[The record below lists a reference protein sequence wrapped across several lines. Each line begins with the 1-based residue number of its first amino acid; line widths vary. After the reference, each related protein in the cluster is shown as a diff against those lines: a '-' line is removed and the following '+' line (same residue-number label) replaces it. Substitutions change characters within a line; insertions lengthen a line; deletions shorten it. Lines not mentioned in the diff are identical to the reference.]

1 MKRILIIALLLI
13 SFFNSFAQRGS
24 GFAFGIEGSALFN
37 SATLPD
43 IKVNT
48 NINDILEG
56 KELVKGKANYSDLT
70 FNYRFGGFAKYD
82 HDFGFALVELNYT
95 TTKILKEIGLPVNS
109 PFIKGNINL
118 GTLERDFSYF
128 DIAISYN
135 IYFTDKLFF
144 GVGIIPAFLLSN
156 TGSQSPNKTDWRAL
170 AGFGFRITNNFSLTT
185 RLELGINEV
194 YADSYIHLIMI
205 PVTVCYSF

>member
-1 MKRILIIALLLI
+1 MKRILIIVILLI
-13 SFFNSFAQRGS
+13 SSFYSFAQRGS
-24 GFAFGIEGSALFN
+24 GFAFGVEGSVLFN

-48 NINDILEG
+48 NISDILDG

-82 HDFGFALVELNYT
+82 HGLGFALVELNYT
-95 TTKILKEIGLPVNS
+95 TTKIFKEIGLPVSS
-109 PFIKGNINL
+109 PFNKSNINL

-135 IYFTDKLFF
+135 IYLTDKLFF

-170 AGFGFRITNNFSLTT
+170 AGFGYKITDNFSLST

-194 YADSYIHLIMI
+194 YTDSYIHHIMI
-205 PVTVCYSF
+205 PVTVRYSF